1 MFNTKYE
8 KISSN
13 QIEDDGSEIRQV
25 IFYVNDTTQ
34 YTFDVNRFINF
45 HNLKKILAHAAR

>member
-1 MFNTKYE
+1 MSVKYE

-25 IFYVNDTTQ
+25 IFYVNDMTQ
-34 YTFDVNRFINF
+34 YTFDVNKSED
-45 HNLKKILAHAAR
+45 LKEND

>member
-45 HNLKKILAHAAR
+45 HNLKKF